1 MCHVV
6 VHAGALRWSIRNQ
19 VINYSHL
26 FPTRYAL
33 ELESLKGSVSQE
45 TFKEPSQREDAKK
58 LIKKQL
64 EERYQGGKN
73 KWFFQPL
80 RVRAP
85 LLAAASTT
93 HLSASTLSSRH
104 GSFSFRV
111 LRMPSQNS
119 SPVHI
124 PLGTATRRIGHDD
137 PMLPRS
143 PPALHAHLPLHLVD
157 LAQSEHSL
165 NNNTPGLVRV
175 SVVAHNLAG
184 EHERGD
190 KEPVARRA
198 GGGREAR
205 LEALQ

>member
-1 MCHVV
+1 MQESQIVR
-6 VHAGALRWSIRNQ
+6 GQ

-80 RVRAP
+80 RVRVP
-85 LLAAASTT
+85 SLLAASATHASAPTF
-93 HLSASTLSSRH
+93 SSRL
-104 GSFSFRV
+104 GQFSFRV

-137 PMLPRS
+137 LMLLRS
-143 PPALHAHLPLHLVD
+143 PLALHAYLPLHLGF
-157 LAQSEHSL
+157 ASM
-165 NNNTPGLVRV
+165 TRCFPCTV
-175 SVVAHNLAG
+175 S
-184 EHERGD
+184 
-190 KEPVARRA
+190 
-198 GGGREAR
+198 
-205 LEALQ
+205 

>member
-1 MCHVV
+1 MAYAAECGTYAGYMLYQVV
-6 VHAGALRWSIRNQ
+6 
-19 VINYSHL
+19 NYSHL

-33 ELESLKGSVSQE
+33 ELEGLKGSVSND

-80 RVRAP
+80 RVRTSS
-85 LLAAASTT
+85 LLCVAVTY
-93 HLSASTLSSRH
+93 TLACVSSSRL
-104 GSFSFRV
+104 GLFSFRV

-137 PMLPRS
+137 PLLPCS
-143 PPALHAHLPLHLVD
+143 PPALHAYLPIASPPYYMTRCFPCTV
-157 LAQSEHSL
+157 
-165 NNNTPGLVRV
+165 P
-175 SVVAHNLAG
+175 
-184 EHERGD
+184 
-190 KEPVARRA
+190 
-198 GGGREAR
+198 
-205 LEALQ
+205 